1 MVYFSCKNL
10 SPANGQK
17 LPNISSQLLFIPAG
31 AKSTDYD
38 LRRLELVLGVR
49 GKRLLEVGENLL
61 DRAKEETAAMQLLAA
76 VDAAELFALRQAT
89 FLQAHVIELHSS
101 VVLTRTNYLLH
112 LYLTIYNLQV

>member
-17 LPNISSQLLFIPAG
+17 LPKISSQLLFIPAG
-31 AKSTDYD
+31 SKSTDYD

-49 GKRLLEVGENLL
+49 GKRLLEVGEDLL
-61 DRAKEETAAMQLLAA
+61 DRAKEKTAAMQLLAA
-76 VDAAELFALRQAT
+76 VDAAELFSLRQAT

-101 VVLTRTNYLLH
+101 VVLTRTNYLRH